1 MFDDSFLCIVK
12 FNNRGEYTK
21 LYLQVYNVVRIRKF
35 DAVYLEKVFFPNKSD
50 IRGINSNGKTSLE
63 LEDVDIHSKMHR
75 NQNQDRVSKN
85 IKG

>member
-1 MFDDSFLCIVK
+1 M
-12 FNNRGEYTK
+12 

-35 DAVYLEKVFFPNKSD
+35 DAVYMEKGFFPNKCD

-63 LEDVDIHSKMHR
+63 LQNVDIQSKIHR
-75 NQNQDRVSKN
+75 NQNQEIVSKN

>member
-1 MFDDSFLCIVK
+1 M
-12 FNNRGEYTK
+12 

-35 DAVYLEKVFFPNKSD
+35 DAVYMEKGFFPNKCD

-63 LEDVDIHSKMHR
+63 LQNVDINSNIHR
-75 NQNQDRVSKN
+75 NQNQEIVSKN